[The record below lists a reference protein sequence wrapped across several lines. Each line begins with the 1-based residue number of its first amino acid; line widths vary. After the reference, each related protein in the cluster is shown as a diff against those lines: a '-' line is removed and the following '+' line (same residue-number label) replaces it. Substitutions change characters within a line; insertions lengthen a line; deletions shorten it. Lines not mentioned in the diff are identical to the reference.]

1 MEGSSWLQMGLRLMR
16 PSFELQTD
24 ADKAD
29 EDFATCYAQC
39 NIQPNIW
46 FMDQKDARTY
56 ACRCNITIFVGRRR
70 SSGSN

>member
-1 MEGSSWLQMGLRLMR
+1 MR

-29 EDFATCYAQC
+29 EGFATCYTQC

-46 FMDQKDARTY
+46 FMDQNDACT
-56 ACRCNITIFVGRRR
+56 CM
-70 SSGSN
+70 